1 MSVSYSAALRFV
13 GEVSTLYK
21 VPVQKWIEQGITFKF
36 IGDNIDKKKGV
47 RDARSDHQS
56 EMLHMYSVLV
66 ARSRLPALDLPQ
78 TGQVSDVM
86 SLSPADLLPSKDD
99 IEKVKLNLVV
109 LVSRLIT
116 THFKDLSAFSKVVC
130 KHITHKYSQEMSRK
144 SEVLVVDVLMKNE
157 ACGPDMVDIMQAMHG
172 YLGPDC
178 PSDLRIASG
187 GDQLTCERQIAAQ
200 RHMMDGD
207 TPAERLALLEPQIED
222 WHCLLCI
229 VTVCLSLQFFI
240 MMNTL
245 FLYRWFGKRFTARVH
260 VTMAHWGIFG
270 AN

>member
-222 WHCLLCI
+222 
-229 VTVCLSLQFFI
+229 
-240 MMNTL
+240 
-245 FLYRWFGKRFTARVH
+245 
-260 VTMAHWGIFG
+260 
-270 AN
+270 